1 MEQTDVN
8 AGLEIANDED
18 ELEDDLGD
26 AGGTRGAGFTNI
38 WIP

>member
-8 AGLEIANDED
+8 AALETANDED
-18 ELEDDLGD
+18 ELEADLGD
-26 AGGTRGAGFTNI
+26 AGGTKGSGFSMV